1 MWWEVY
7 TICYKEM
14 MLQKQSDWKLKI
26 CRVEIQKSVG
36 LEIQKQSDWKSKI
49 CRIEIE
55 KIIGLNYSDGY
66 KYVYRLSLN
75 Q

>member
-1 MWWEVY
+1 MWWEFY

-14 MLQKQSDWKLKI
+14 MLQKQSDWK
-26 CRVEIQKSVG
+26 
-36 LEIQKQSDWKSKI
+36 SKI
-49 CRIEIE
+49 YRIEIE
-55 KIIGLNYSDGY
+55 KLIVLNYNDEY